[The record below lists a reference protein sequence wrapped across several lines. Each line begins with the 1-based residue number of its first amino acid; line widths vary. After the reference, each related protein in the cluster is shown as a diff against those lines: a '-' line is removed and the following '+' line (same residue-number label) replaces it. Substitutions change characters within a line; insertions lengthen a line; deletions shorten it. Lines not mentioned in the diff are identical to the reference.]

1 MFRDYDCAKALENSV
16 REREVRLESEKVLEY
31 IKSDR
36 EMDKRSTADRYMN
49 MCRELSEENK

>member
-49 MCRELSEENK
+49 MCLELSEENK